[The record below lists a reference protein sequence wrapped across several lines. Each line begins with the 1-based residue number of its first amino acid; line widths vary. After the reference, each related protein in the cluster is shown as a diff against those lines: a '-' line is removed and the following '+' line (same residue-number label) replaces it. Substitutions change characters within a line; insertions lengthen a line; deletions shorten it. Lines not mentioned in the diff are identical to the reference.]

1 MKIGAWTSIFGTH
14 SQFTSYDKKRQAIA
28 FLLELSEGPVKNHER
43 LLGKEV
49 LTAEEGLDKVIE
61 CLDSINKEDSS
72 HMAFRAY
79 CRFEKFECQE
89 SMNLQA
95 FVSEFAK
102 LYQDLKRHKMELPDV
117 VLAYRILNSANL

>member
-1 MKIGAWTSIFGTH
+1 M
-14 SQFTSYDKKRQAIA
+14 
-28 FLLELSEGPVKNHER
+28 ELSEGPVKNHER

-102 LYQDLKRHKMELPDV
+102 LYQDRGVRRVFERDRRGVGARRRLRGCRERSDLRQWPGGAAPGK
-117 VLAYRILNSANL
+117 IFN